1 MSRLSVTH
9 VEDDDSV
16 WGRGHHSAEDG
27 RSASPS
33 NVFCN
38 HLPQAEVFTTPSCS
52 LLMEFVSITQDM
64 SVMMVQKMEVRISM
78 IIAWP

>member
-1 MSRLSVTH
+1 MQAPAAAAGCKSDLRILDPESG
-9 VEDDDSV
+9 ELKRD
-16 WGRGHHSAEDG
+16 
-27 RSASPS
+27 
-33 NVFCN
+33 

>member
-1 MSRLSVTH
+1 MTGSWNVVLAAVIQDGLGVGTSYSPSLSRLSVTH
-9 VEDDDSV
+9 VEDEDSV
-16 WGRGHHSAEDG
+16 CGLYH
-27 RSASPS
+27 
-33 NVFCN
+33 
-38 HLPQAEVFTTPSCS
+38 PSCS